1 MNDDM
6 MMQDGKMTDMEKM
19 MDYDRD
25 SSGDKTT
32 EKMMDEK
39 MMDEIMTMKETG
51 PVTKSVSIPSGTS
64 RVPGCE
70 DADKCFQSHQ
80 MSQ

>member
-1 MNDDM
+1 
-6 MMQDGKMTDMEKM
+6 MTDMEKM

-39 MMDEIMTMKETG
+39 MMDEKMTMKERYG
-51 PVTKSVSIPSGTS
+51 
-64 RVPGCE
+64 RLFQCE
-70 DADKCFQSHQ
+70 T
-80 MSQ
+80 ML